1 MMSSS
6 SMVNQMLSNWLGQGV
21 NDMEVSGVKK
31 VSDLAVGRELA
42 IRSLARRFIAKSLP
56 MHIAMVSAYAIVM
69 PAYASSQVTLTG
81 ISSAALPNNETELR
95 LAFDGTP
102 PNPQAY
108 QLDKPARLVV
118 DLPNAKSSL
127 ASRYQDIGS
136 GNARSLAVVDNA
148 ERTRLVVN
156 LSQASGYSTRVE
168 GNTLILKVGGS
179 KASAAKT
186 VATSTAQ
193 SSSAAPVAGNRNAP
207 YEVTDVDFRRGGAGE
222 GNVLIALNNPNAP
235 VDVQQQGTKIIARF
249 LGTKLP
255 ERLRRRLD
263 VNDFATPI
271 KTIDAYNEGN
281 NGVLVIQPQ
290 GDFEYLA
297 YQADNKLTISVKP
310 VVQQKSAIAKPQT
323 YTGQKLSLNFQDI
336 EVRSVLQ
343 LIADFT
349 GLNLVASDTVAGKIT
364 IRLQNVPWDQ
374 ALDIVLKT
382 KGLDKR
388 RNGNVIM
395 IAPADELAARE
406 KIEIQNNRQV
416 EQLAPLTTQYIQ
428 LSYAKA
434 NDLLTLITSG
444 RNNGGGGLSGGNGSD
459 ANVGS
464 LLSPRGTVSID
475 ARTNTL
481 IVQDTAVTIE
491 KVREM
496 IARLDVPIKQVMIEA
511 RIVRA
516 SDTFSKEL
524 GVQWGILSHGVASR
538 PSVLVGG
545 SETTLFDLRD
555 PQTRTVNGQTGVGY
569 TITRPDN
576 LSVDLAA
583 TGTGASSI
591 ALGIMSISDIMLDLT
606 LSALQADG
614 KGEVIATPKVLTL
627 DKQKARVA
635 AGTQIPYQQA
645 AASGATTVQFINA
658 ELSLEVTPSITPDGR
673 VGMDLLVNADS
684 PGDAA
689 PNGQLTINTNRL
701 QTNVLVDD
709 GQTVVLGGIFQN
721 QISNSTT
728 KVPFLGDLPYLG
740 RLFRHT
746 QQRNDKQEMLI
757 FVTPR
762 LVNNATQVNQGA
774 KPNP

>member
-1 MMSSS
+1 M
-6 SMVNQMLSNWLGQGV
+6 
-21 NDMEVSGVKK
+21 
-31 VSDLAVGRELA
+31 
-42 IRSLARRFIAKSLP
+42 RSVARRFVIKALP
-56 MHIAMVSAYAIVM
+56 MHLAIVSACAITM
-69 PAYASSQVTLTG
+69 TAYASSTVTLTG
-81 ISSAALPNNETELR
+81 INTTALPNNETELR

-168 GNTLILKVGGS
+168 GNTLVLKVGGT
-179 KASAAKT
+179 KVSAAKA
-186 VATSTAQ
+186 VATPTSVNTAM
-193 SSSAAPVAGNRNAP
+193 PVAGNKNIA

-263 VNDFATPI
+263 VNDFGTPI

-281 NGVLVIQPQ
+281 NGILVIQPQ

-310 VVQQKSAIAKPQT
+310 VVQQKTAEAKLPT

-434 NDLLTLITSG
+434 SDLLLLITSG
-444 RNNGGGGLSGGNGSD
+444 RNNGGGGNGSNGIGSGGD

-481 IVQDTAVTIE
+481 IVQDTAVTID

-524 GVQWGILSHGVASR
+524 GVQWGILSHGTASR
-538 PSVLVGG
+538 PNLLVGG
-545 SETTLFDLRD
+545 NETTLFDLRN
-555 PQTRTVNGQTGVGY
+555 PQSSTLNGQTGVSY

-583 TGTGASSI
+583 TGSGASSI
-591 ALGIMSISDIMLDLT
+591 ALGVMSISDIMLDLT

-635 AGTQIPYQQA
+635 AGTQIPYQQSTS
-645 AASGATTVQFINA
+645 SGATSVAFVNA

-721 QISNSTT
+721 QISSSTT

-746 QQRNDKQEMLI
+746 LQSNNKQEMLI

-762 LVNNATQVNQGA
+762 LVNSTTQVNQSA
-774 KPNP
+774 KP